1 MDLEFAKMHGL
12 GNDFVVFDGVR
23 QEIGLTPE
31 RIRAISDRRFGV
43 GCDQVLVVEPAER
56 AGVDFR
62 YRIHNA
68 DGGEV
73 EQCGNGARCVAA
85 FIHATG
91 LSDARELRVVT
102 LGGDIDLT
110 READGRVTVAM
121 GEPRLAGE
129 FIPLREPGEHL
140 SHGVDLSGR
149 RWTFTAVSV
158 GNPHAV
164 IEVADAVTAPVAEVG
179 PLLEH
184 DELFPYGAN
193 VEFVEIRGLD
203 RLRVRVWERG
213 AGETLACGT
222 GAMAA
227 QVASRLWGR
236 TGPTA
241 AVELDGGTLTIH
253 WPGRG
258 EAVTMTGPAELVY
271 WGRLSGWPNPR
282 PASAAHGR
290 RSPEPDF

>member
-1 MDLEFAKMHGL
+1 MTLEFAKMHGL
-12 GNDFVVFDGVR
+12 GNDFVVFDGVGQDVTLNR
-23 QEIGLTPE
+23 E
-31 RIRAISDRRFGV
+31 RIRAISDRRFGI

-56 AGVDFR
+56 GDVDFR
-62 YRIHNA
+62 YRIYNA

-85 FIHATG
+85 FIHAAG
-91 LSDARELRVVT
+91 LSHADELRLAT

-110 READGRVTVAM
+110 READGRITVAM
-121 GEPRLAGE
+121 DEPRLDGDT
-129 FIPLREPGEHL
+129 IPLAESGQHL
-140 SHGVDLSGR
+140 GHSVDLAGR
-149 RWTFTAVSV
+149 QWTFAAVSV

-164 IEVADAVTAPVAEVG
+164 IEVADAATAPVAEVG

-184 DELFPYGAN
+184 YELFPHRAN
-193 VEFVEIRGLD
+193 VEFVEVLAPD

-227 QVASRLWGR
+227 QVAARLWGR

-241 AVELDGGTLTIH
+241 AVDLDGGTLTIH

-258 EAVTMTGPAELVY
+258 QVVTMTGPAELVY
-271 WGRLSGWPNPR
+271 WGRLPGWPRPR
-282 PASAAHGR
+282 PASAGERGR
-290 RSPEPDF
+290 